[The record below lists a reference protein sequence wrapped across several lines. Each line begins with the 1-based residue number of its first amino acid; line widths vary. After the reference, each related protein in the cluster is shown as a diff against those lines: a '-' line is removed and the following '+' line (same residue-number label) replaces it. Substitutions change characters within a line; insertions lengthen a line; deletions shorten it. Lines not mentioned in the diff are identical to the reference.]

1 MKDQGHLEDTM
12 AHEMV
17 HAFDHLRFKVNWT
30 DNLRHAACTE
40 VCFHNFLDH
49 SDFWLTC
56 LDSGKFAQRR
66 V

>member
-17 HAFDHLRFKVNWT
+17 HAYDHLRFKVNWT

-40 VCFHNFLDH
+40 VWFQL
-49 SDFWLTC
+49 
-56 LDSGKFAQRR
+56 AQLR
-66 V
+66 VLHQTDI